1 MKRIEHYTFGKAS
14 KRLIPQEYNVF
25 KLKGSNTHYIVT
37 NVIRKHTGCIF
48 YLRKIEGGELSFD
61 SFETSLYF
69 LTDAFEP
76 VINRI
81 SFYK

>member
-1 MKRIEHYTFGKAS
+1 MKRIERYTFGKAS

-25 KLKGSNTHYIVT
+25 RLKGSITHYIVT
-37 NVIRKHTGCIF
+37 DVIRKHTGCIF
-48 YLRKIEGGELSFD
+48 YLREIEGGELLSN

-76 VINRI
+76 VINCI

>member
-1 MKRIEHYTFGKAS
+1 MKRIESYTFGKAS

-25 KLKGSNTHYIVT
+25 KLKGSVAYYIVT
-37 NVIRKHTGCIF
+37 NVIRKHVGCIF
-48 YLRKIEGGELSFD
+48 YLRKIEDGELSPD

-81 SFYK
+81 AFYK